1 MMLQQNG
8 GLEGILGRFRQSGL
22 SEQAD
27 SWVGTGQNMN
37 LSPDQLQQTFGPAAI
52 QDPAAQL
59 GMSQDDASSAIA
71 QLLPEVIN
79 RFTPRDG
86 FPRITTKGSPKASPC
101 WPTAIYQRFESRN
114 PA

>member
-59 GMSQDDASSAIA
+59 GHVTGRCEFGDSPAASGSDQPFYPEGRVPENNNEGIA
-71 QLLPEVIN
+71 QSLSMLANSDLSEV
-79 RFTPRDG
+79 
-86 FPRITTKGSPKASPC
+86 
-101 WPTAIYQRFESRN
+101 
-114 PA
+114 